1 MRKGERT
8 RTMVLEKAANLFN
21 TKGYAASSLSEIMTA
36 TGLEKGGIYNHF
48 SSKEALGLEAFDFAV
63 EKIMRR
69 YEASLAGKTHALERM
84 RAVTEVFREMMVN
97 PVVRGGCP
105 VMNASIEADDAN
117 PALRDR
123 VRRVFT
129 QWRTIMLGILE
140 KGMARGELR
149 RDINGE
155 QLATVMIATLEGAVM
170 LSRLYRDPVHIERAV
185 GFLVTHLETLQLS
198 SA

>member
-36 TGLEKGGIYNHF
+36 TGLKKGGIYNHF
-48 SSKEALGLEAFDFAV
+48 LSKEALGLEAFDFAV
-63 EKIMRR
+63 EKIMGR
-69 YEASLAGKTHALERM
+69 YEASLAGKTHSLERLK
-84 RAVTEVFREMMVN
+84 AVTEVFREMMVN

-117 PALRDR
+117 PALRGR

-129 QWRTIMLGILE
+129 LGILE
-140 KGMARGELR
+140 KGISRGELR
-149 RDINGE
+149 RDVNGE

-170 LSRLYRDPVHIERAV
+170 LSRLYRDPAHIERAV
-185 GFLVTHLETLQLS
+185 DFLVAHLETLRT
-198 SA
+198 

>member
-8 RTMVLEKAANLFN
+8 RTMVLEQAANLFN
-21 TKGYAASSLSEIMTA
+21 TKGYAASSLSEIMAA

-48 SSKEALGLEAFDFAV
+48 ESKEALGLEAFDFAV
-63 EKIMRR
+63 EKIMGR
-69 YEASLAGKTHALERM
+69 YQASLAGKTHSLERLK
-84 RAVTEVFREMMVN
+84 AVTEVFREMMHD

-140 KGMARGELR
+140 KGISQGELR
-149 RDINGE
+149 RDTNRE

-170 LSRLYRDPVHIERAV
+170 LSRVYRDPAHIERAV
-185 GFLVTHLETLQLS
+185 DFLVAHLETLRVEG
-198 SA
+198 A

>member
-21 TKGYAASSLSEIMTA
+21 TKGYAASSLSEIMAA

-69 YEASLAGKTHALERM
+69 YEASLAGKTHALERLK
-84 RAVTEVFREMMVN
+84 AVTEVFREMMFD

-105 VMNASIEADDAN
+105 VMRSEE
-117 PALRDR
+117 
-123 VRRVFT
+123 RRV
-129 QWRTIMLGILE
+129 GKE
-140 KGMARGELR
+140 C
-149 RDINGE
+149 
-155 QLATVMIATLEGAVM
+155 
-170 LSRLYRDPVHIERAV
+170 
-185 GFLVTHLETLQLS
+185 
-198 SA
+198 